1 MAKPK
6 VDWSQLCNEYVTAS
20 QPVTLTDLGLKY
32 GVARE
37 TVSRKATKE
46 QWDFQRDR
54 FLTRKA
60 EQTIEKTVDA
70 VSSFAATWDKE
81 CAEAASKLKAKALA
95 EMEAGGKVKD
105 VAGALKI
112 AQDMGKAAAGDKS
125 ETTVKVEGKL
135 DLSIEQVVKQ
145 YADAGSSPVSSAD
158 SPSQ

>member
-6 VDWSQLCNEYVTAS
+6 VDWLRLAHEYITAS
-20 QPVTLTDLGLKY
+20 QPVTLTELGLRY

-95 EMEAGGKVKD
+95 EMAAGTKAKD
-105 VAGALKI
+105 VASALKI
-112 AQDMGKAAAGDKS
+112 AQDMGKAAAGDKA
-125 ETTVKVEGKL
+125 EVEVSVTEAVRRLL
-135 DLSIEQVVKQ
+135 D
-145 YADAGSSPVSSAD
+145 A
-158 SPSQ
+158 